1 LGTNTENIFLVALWG
16 NQNENTL
23 QPCFR
28 PQVKDDNNY
37 DFLTKLLINIGVVV
51 PNPATV
57 QAALAAVGKEHCLL
71 GKAAGTVSLQARV
84 VCRQY
89 TCLLCT

>member
-1 LGTNTENIFLVALWG
+1 M
-16 NQNENTL
+16 

-37 DFLTKLLINIGVVV
+37 EFLTKLLINIGAIV

-57 QAALAAVGKEHCLL
+57 KEALVAVGKEHLLL

-84 VCRQY
+84 VCRKY

>member
-1 LGTNTENIFLVALWG
+1 
-16 NQNENTL
+16 
-23 QPCFR
+23 
-28 PQVKDDNNY
+28 VKDDNNY

-71 GKAAGTVSLQARV
+71 GKAWAEQEGNLHRGLLQYAIRRANRNPDSRTGWRSL
-84 VCRQY
+84 
-89 TCLLCT
+89 